1 MTDTPSSPS
10 PSPAADSLGASR
22 TIPLLR
28 ELAEQGDLV
37 AQLALGHLYD
47 EGIAIG
53 KDEAEALRCY
63 RMAAEQGDA
72 QGQYLL
78 GASLS
83 ASDDADE
90 VEEAAADAEA
100 FGWMLK
106 SARQGYAE
114 AMHEVAHHYE
124 WGDGVQE
131 DKAEAVA
138 WLRKA
143 AEAGHADSMFELGK
157 RYAEGDG
164 VAKDKAEA
172 RRWQAMAVE
181 HGSIKARFEQLYKG
195 NKWKMFSYVGKIV
208 LLILLLIAFKVVMRL
223 L

>member
-1 MTDTPSSPS
+1 MTAIPSSPTPASDS
-10 PSPAADSLGASR
+10 PGASR
-22 TIPLLR
+22 TLPLLR

-37 AQLALGHLYD
+37 AQLALGHMYD
-47 EGIAIG
+47 EGIAVG
-53 KDEAEALRCY
+53 KDEAEALRYY

-83 ASDDADE
+83 AGDDADE
-90 VEEAAADAEA
+90 AEEAAADAEA

-143 AEAGHADSMFELGK
+143 AEAGHAESMFELGK

-172 RRWQAMAVE
+172 RRWHALAEE
-181 HGSIKARFEQLYKG
+181 HGSTRAKLAQLQKG
-195 NKWKMFSYVGKIV
+195 TWRIMLPFVGRIA
-208 LLILLLIAFKVVMRL
+208 LLILLLIAFKVAMRL